1 MIRLNTGK
9 LEAACGQ
16 EKKNARYSPFSSLER
31 SSNSVGHM
39 KRRFGSRRAQQRQ
52 LVNDANR
59 EIAHFLSAAG
69 FTCRSM
75 NRGVGKALVC
85 LRKTR
90 QTRDE

>member
-1 MIRLNTGK
+1 MMKLNTGK
-9 LEAACGQ
+9 LETACGQ
-16 EKKNARYSPFSSLER
+16 ERKNARCTPFSGLER
-31 SSNSVGHM
+31 SSSSEGHM

-52 LVNDANR
+52 LVNDSNR

-69 FTCRSM
+69 FTCRAM
-75 NRGVGKALVC
+75 NRGVDKALVC